1 MPRFSKRQRGNGR
14 GRAISTPSN
23 ATSSVG
29 QAALTPRAT
38 STPRVTSTPHTRG
51 GSEKR
56 GNGRGIALSA
66 VRNAT
71 SVNQA
76 ASTPRTRGRSE
87 KRPREHSDQ
96 DSQTAAPPTKRTSL
110 RRTRSATESSQ
121 TLPLTEADIP
131 RIVDAVINGLQAG
144 TQDNVATQSD
154 DDDDR
159 DPELHGEW

>member
-1 MPRFSKRQRGNGR
+1 MPRFSKCQRGNGR
-14 GRAISTPSN
+14 GRVISTPNN

-38 STPRVTSTPHTRG
+38 STPRTRG
-51 GSEKR
+51 CSEKR
-56 GNGRGIALSA
+56 RNGRGRALSTA
-66 VRNAT
+66 RNAT
-71 SVNQA
+71 SSINQAALTPWA

-87 KRPREHSDQ
+87 KRPRKHSDQ

-121 TLPLTEADIP
+121 TLLLTEADIP
-131 RIVDAVINGLQAG
+131 CIVDAMINGLQAE

-154 DDDDR
+154 DNDDG
-159 DPELHGEW
+159 DPELHGE